1 VTSARTSLFFLVA
14 LIAGPACH
22 HRNGGDQPTP
32 DTAPVDVPLE
42 VDNHNW
48 LDVVIYVIHD
58 GERSRVGTA
67 SASSQT
73 NFTLPARLVGQGHEV
88 RLLGHPIGGEGAA
101 LTETVTVQPG
111 QYIAWT
117 LETDLDRSSI
127 GVY

>member
-1 VTSARTSLFFLVA
+1 M
-14 LIAGPACH
+14 
-22 HRNGGDQPTP
+22 P

-48 LDVVIYVIHD
+48 LDMVIYVIHD
-58 GERSRVGTA
+58 GERTRVGTA

-73 NFTLPARLVGQGHEV
+73 SFTLPARLVGQSHEV